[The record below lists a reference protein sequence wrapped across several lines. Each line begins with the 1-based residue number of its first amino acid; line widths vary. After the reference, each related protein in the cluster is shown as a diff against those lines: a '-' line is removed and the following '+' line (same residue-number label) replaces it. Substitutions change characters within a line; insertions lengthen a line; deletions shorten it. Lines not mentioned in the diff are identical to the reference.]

1 MDVPTTTIAQ
11 QGNVQSNDTST
22 NGTANLNGSEPAT
35 PTDASFPFNSP
46 HADVILR
53 SSDGMNFR
61 VRKAILAEASP
72 FFETMFSLPNGAEQ
86 PAHTGGSDAQPGL
99 PVVPMSESSTVVDGL
114 LRFCYP
120 ANRRLQEMK
129 LDDVLVLL
137 PAARKYTMDQMVEYI
152 ISMLRNFTEG
162 APLRI
167 YCVAIH
173 FQLGEDLIRAAARGF
188 LNQPVAYPYTTVA
201 ELDLISGSAHAR
213 LLDYHNRCSLS
224 VQNETQPGM
233 IDVGTNAAHSWACGA
248 EGFNSNG
255 SRRYITSWFSAFMQ
269 RCQQLVR
276 QYPSRKGFDSG
287 ASIVQALAD
296 AKKCDF
302 CGPKALADVQ
312 TFLSLLTDSINEAIS
327 KISLE
332 IVA

>member
-1 MDVPTTTIAQ
+1 
-11 QGNVQSNDTST
+11 
-22 NGTANLNGSEPAT
+22 
-35 PTDASFPFNSP
+35 
-46 HADVILR
+46 
-53 SSDGMNFR
+53 MNFR

-86 PAHTGGSDAQPGL
+86 PAHSGGSEAPGL

-114 LRFCYP
+114 LLFCYP
-120 ANRRLQEMK
+120 ADRRLQEMSVNP
-129 LDDVLVLL
+129 DDLLGLL
-137 PAARKYTMDQMVEYI
+137 PAARKYTMDRMVEYI
-152 ISMLRNFTEG
+152 ILMLHYLAEVV
-162 APLRI
+162 PLRI

-188 LNQPVAYPYTTVA
+188 LNEPVAYPYTRVA

-213 LLDYHNRCSLS
+213 LLDYHSRCSLS
-224 VQNETQPGM
+224 VSNKVLTRSRYAITDPAWDDRCWHKCASERNTC
-233 IDVGTNAAHSWACGA
+233 NA
-248 EGFNSNG
+248 EYFDSNG
-255 SRRYITSWFSAFMQ
+255 FRWIASWFSAFMQ
-269 RCQQLVR
+269 RCHTMVR
-276 QYPSRKGFDSG
+276 QYPSRKGFESG

-332 IVA
+332 IVAWTGTGEWPSWRYIPQ